1 MATYTVTSASDTP
14 VDGRLT
20 LRQAIEA
27 ANTNAGA
34 DTIKFDTFQMQGST
48 ITLAGSELTI
58 ADDVTIEGGTGITVS
73 ANGASRV
80 LSVTGNPTTVRAVE
94 LDNLTITGGYVSGKG
109 GGIYAGVGTALTLT
123 DVTVT
128 RNTATG
134 TDGRG
139 GGVYG
144 QNRVTATNSTFSYN
158 SGDEGGGLAVDRL
171 YLTDSTVTRNRGSGA
186 GGGIYTNYGLIK
198 TTTVTLNGSY
208 GDGGGIYGNTLV
220 VQGGTVYENLAANGS
235 GGGIASANLT
245 LTGAQITDNRAD
257 GTGGGVRATTATVTD
272 STFYANVS
280 ASHGAGLYAV
290 TGNVEASLFLENST
304 SVVTRD
310 GPFTGN
316 GGGIAGKD
324 LDVVNST
331 LVLNKADV
339 GGGIYGLP
347 GGSVTVVHGTI
358 VRNEAST
365 GSGIGVA
372 TSGETPLNLTNSLV
386 IANTGASQLGGF
398 FRLTETGRNIRDDA
412 TPYDTIFG
420 SNYLAN
426 NGGPTQT
433 VALLDDPSNP
443 AIAAGGGVAG
453 LPTDDQRHDPRPAPT
468 GTAPDLGAFELDQ
481 TFGSTFVGTAAADV
495 LRGTNSGDTM
505 RGLGGDDVL
514 FGRGGRDHLRGGG
527 GDDVLHGR
535 LGLDDLK
542 GGAGADRF
550 VYTEARH
557 APHGTGV
564 FDEILD
570 FSRREG
576 DRIDLRGIDAKA
588 GVAGNQPFDYV
599 GRRPL
604 DDPGDLRVRSLGDGN
619 FLVSGQI
626 DRDAAPDFSI
636 LVRTED
642 DLGRLVRGDF
652 LL

>member
-1 MATYTVTSASDTP
+1 MATFTVTTASDTA

-27 ANTNAGA
+27 ANASAGA

-58 ADDVTIEGGTGITVS
+58 ADDVTIDGGTGITVD
-73 ANGASRV
+73 AAGASRV
-80 LSVTGNPTTVRAVE
+80 LSVSGSPTTVRAVE
-94 LDNLTITGGYVSGKG
+94 LDSLTITGGYVTGKG

-128 RNTATG
+128 RNTAAG
-134 TDGRG
+134 ADGRG

-171 YLTDSTVTRNRGSGA
+171 YLTASTVANNRGSGA
-186 GGGIYTNYGLIK
+186 GGGIYANYGLIK

-220 VQGGTVYENLAANGS
+220 IEGGSVYENGATNGA
-235 GGGIASANLT
+235 GGGIASADLT

-257 GTGGGVRATTATVTD
+257 GTGGGVRATTATITD
-272 STFYANVS
+272 STFYQNNS

-290 TGNVEASLFLENST
+290 TGNVEASLFLENGT

-316 GGGIAGKD
+316 GGGIAGKE
-324 LDVVNST
+324 LTVVNST
-331 LVLNKADV
+331 LVLNKAEV

-347 GGSVTVVHGTI
+347 DGSVTVVHGTI
-358 VRNEAST
+358 VQNAATS
-365 GSGIGVA
+365 GSGIGA
-372 TSGETPLNLTNSLV
+372 PASRETLLNLTNSLV

-398 FRLTETGRNIRDDA
+398 YRLSEAGRNIRDDA
-412 TPYDTIFG
+412 TTYDTIFG
-420 SNYLAN
+420 SNYLAD
-426 NGGPTQT
+426 NGGPTRT

-443 AIAAGGGVAG
+443 AIAAGGGVSG
-453 LPTDDQRHDPRPAPT
+453 LPADDQRHDPRPAPT

-481 TFGSTFVGTAAADV
+481 SFGSSFVGSPAADV
-495 LRGTNSGDTM
+495 LRGTDDDDTI
-505 RGLGGDDVL
+505 RGLGGDDML
-514 FGRGGRDHLRGGG
+514 FGQGGGDRIRGGN

-535 LGLDDLK
+535 RGLDDLH

-550 VYTEARH
+550 VYADIRH
-557 APHGTGV
+557 APHGTV
-564 FDEILD
+564 AFDEILD

-576 DRIDLRGIDAKA
+576 DRIDLRGIDARA
-588 GVAGNQPFDYV
+588 GAPGDQAFTFV
-599 GRRPL
+599 GRGPI
-604 DDPGDLRVRSLGDGN
+604 DAPGELRAQALGDGD
-619 FLVSGQI
+619 FLVSGQT

-636 LVRTED
+636 LVHTEG
-642 DLGRLVRGDF
+642 DLARLVRGDF